1 MVVNPFFLHG
11 STQEQNLQQDLINEQ
26 IRIYGLDV
34 YYIPRNFVREAT
46 IMREV
51 TSSAFRSYFI
61 IEAYL
66 NNFDGYGGQGDIM
79 SKFGI
84 QVKDEVTLT
93 ISRERYENYI
103 APFLNSRMLYLM
115 NSAADDGAP
124 ETIHRPREGDLIYFP
139 LV

>member
-1 MVVNPFFLHG
+1 MAPLK
-11 STQEQNLQQDLINEQ
+11 SKTYIQDLINEQ
-26 IRIYGLDV
+26 IRMYGMDV
-34 YYIPRNFVREAT
+34 YYIPRNFIREAT

-103 APFLNSRMLYLM
+103 APFLEFKNAISNEL
-115 NSAADDGAP
+115 
-124 ETIHRPREGDLIYFP
+124 PRE
-139 LV
+139 